1 MKLLNRSF
9 IFYYSFFSVILV
21 VTVFMAVRT
30 GAVPISYHDI
40 FHYLFHLDR
49 TGAIHSFGT
58 VKKEVF
64 LQIRLPRVLLCIVVG
79 ASLSVSGALM
89 QALFRNPIVAP
100 GLIGTSSGAALG
112 AALVFVIGSS
122 FPIIRTGALGSF
134 MLPFTAFVGAFLAT
148 FLVYKV
154 SSSKGKTAVAI
165 MLLVGIAVN
174 ALCLSATGFLSYIA
188 RDPQA
193 RSITFW
199 SLGTFSGAD
208 WNSFYIVAATTIV
221 CILISL
227 RYSKELNALLL
238 GEGDASHLGIDPE
251 SLILKIMLINTLMVA
266 VATSFVGVIGFVGLI
281 VPHVLRM
288 IKSSDNFFLI
298 VGSALLGGIVMN
310 VADIVSRIIIAP
322 AELPIGIITS
332 FVGAPIFMWM
342 LLHQKKKNAGGGFY
356 A

>member
-1 MKLLNRSF
+1 MKFFNRSF
-9 IFYYSFFSVILV
+9 LFYYLFFFVLLLATIIL
-21 VTVFMAVRT
+21 AVRT

-40 FHYLFHLDR
+40 FKFVFEPGNHAVNQLKR
-49 TGAIHSFGT
+49 G
-58 VKKEVF
+58 VF

-100 GLIGTSSGAALG
+100 GLIGTSAGAALG
-112 AALVFVIGSS
+112 AALVFVLGSA
-122 FPIIRTGALGSF
+122 FPIIRTGAFGSF
-134 MLPFTAFVGAFLAT
+134 MLPFSAFVGAFLAT
-148 FLVYKV
+148 FIVYKV
-154 SSSKGKTAVAI
+154 SSTKGKTAVAI
-165 MLLVGIAVN
+165 MLLVGIAMN
-174 ALCLSATGFLSYIA
+174 ALCLSGTGFLSYIA

-208 WNSFYIVAATTIV
+208 WKSFYIVGICTLL

-238 GEGDASHLGIDPE
+238 GEGDASHLGVNPDQ
-251 SLILKIMLINTLMVA
+251 LILKIMLINTLMVA

-281 VPHVLRM
+281 VPHVLRI
-288 IKSSDNFFLI
+288 IKSSDNYFLI
-298 VGSALLGGIVMN
+298 IGSALLGAIVMN

-322 AELPIGIITS
+322 GELPIGIITS

-342 LLHQKKKNAGGGFY
+342 LFHQKRKSSGGGFY